1 MTASTG
7 IAALRR
13 ALGESGAGGFRGDW
27 DVTAEPRPE
36 PDRSLTPAAVLIAVS
51 DAPEPMLLLTRR
63 PITMRRHAG
72 QVAFP
77 GGRIDPG
84 DKGPI
89 EAALREAEEE
99 VDLPRGRV
107 DVLGTL
113 DPYETGTG
121 FSITPVV
128 GIIPP
133 GIVLTPHAAEVAA
146 VFEVPFA
153 HAIDRGNHELRHGEW
168 QGRARKYY
176 VIRHAEH
183 EIWGATAGI
192 IVNLARLL
200 G

>member
-1 MTASTG
+1 MTTL
-7 IAALRR
+7 AALRR
-13 ALGESGAGGFRGDW
+13 ALTGAGAAEFRGDW
-27 DVTAEPRPE
+27 DVTAEPRPGS
-36 PDRSLTPAAVLIAVS
+36 DRLLAPAAVLVAIS

-63 PITMRRHAG
+63 PTTMRSHAG

-84 DKGPI
+84 DAGPV

-107 DVLGTL
+107 EVLGTL
-113 DPYETGTG
+113 DAYETGSG
-121 FSITPVV
+121 FSITPVI
-128 GIIPP
+128 GIIPS
-133 GIVLTPHAAEVAA
+133 GLVLTPHAAEVAA

-153 HAIDRGNHELRHGEW
+153 HAVDRANHELRHGEW
-168 QGRARKYY
+168 QGKARKYY
-176 VIRHAEH
+176 VIRHDEH

-192 IVNLARLL
+192 IVNLARRL

>member
-1 MTASTG
+1 MTT

-13 ALGESGAGGFRGDW
+13 ALDRSGTPGFRGDW

-36 PDRSLTPAAVLIAVS
+36 PDQSLTPAAVLVAVT

-63 PITMRRHAG
+63 PTTMRRHAG

-84 DKGPI
+84 DSGPI

-99 VDLPRGRV
+99 VDLGRSHV
-107 DVLGTL
+107 EVLGIL
-113 DPYETGTG
+113 DTYETGTG

-153 HAIDRGNHELRHGEW
+153 HAIDRANHELRHGEW
-168 QGRARKYY
+168 QGRARRFY
-176 VIRHAEH
+176 VIRHGEN

-192 IVNLARLL
+192 IVNLARRL